1 MASHNNTEQEKPTA
15 ELPTTDSES
24 DVEIESDPEEE
35 ATSDIDEEELN
46 QWLSPTYKR
55 LFFAKRPMKEP
66 LKASWDLS
74 ISDADV
80 EKLKVGFKSQS
91 MDDKWD
97 LLVED
102 PDGNGGMSIHIIRN
116 WLQEECYILH
126 VVPKASTDDEGESAK
141 VQSITWEGNKGGLQC
156 GAEQAKKEAVMLC
169 RGWLNCE
176 FDTLPHYP
184 SSVFWD
190 PSAYKKLGAPAT
202 EPGSD
207 VAGSSAEDPDDV
219 KKVNQSLRLHV
230 MSLGAA
236 SWNENATE
244 G

>member
-1 MASHNNTEQEKPTA
+1 MASHNNAERQEPTA

-24 DVEIESDPEEE
+24 EVEEDAISDV
-35 ATSDIDEEELN
+35 DEEEMK
-46 QWLSPTYKR
+46 QWLSTVYKR
-55 LFFAKRPMKEP
+55 GSKKPMKERLTAP
-66 LKASWDLS
+66 LDVS

-102 PDGNGGMSIHIIRN
+102 PDENGGISIHIIRN

-126 VVPKASTDDEGESAK
+126 IAPKPSTDDDGRSSTAK
-141 VQSITWEGNKGGLQC
+141 IQGITWEGNKNNLQC
-156 GAEQAKKEAVMLC
+156 GAEQAQKEAVMLC
-169 RGWLNCE
+169 RGWLDCE
-176 FDTLPHYP
+176 FEGLPQYP

-190 PSAYKKLGAPAT
+190 PSAYKKLGEPDVQ
-202 EPGSD
+202 PGSSN
-207 VAGSSAEDPDDV
+207 VASSTGGDEEAPREVD
-219 KKVNQSLRLHV
+219 KSLRLHV
-230 MSLGAA
+230 MSLGGRY
-236 SWNENATE
+236 WNES

>member
-1 MASHNNTEQEKPTA
+1 MASHNNTELEKPTA
-15 ELPTTDSES
+15 ELATTDSES
-24 DVEIESDPEEE
+24 DVEIETDEEDE
-35 ATSDIDEEELN
+35 ARSDIDEEELN
-46 QWLSPTYKR
+46 QWLVPTYKR

-102 PDGNGGMSIHIIRN
+102 PDESGGISIHIIRN

-126 VVPKASTDDEGESAK
+126 IVPKPSGDHDGESAK
-141 VQSITWEGNKGGLQC
+141 VQSITWEGNKGRLQC
-156 GAEQAKKEAVMLC
+156 GAEQAQKEAVMLC
-169 RGWLNCE
+169 RGWLGCE
-176 FDTLPHYP
+176 FDALPHYP

-202 EPGSD
+202 QPGSD
-207 VAGSSAEDPDDV
+207 VAGSSAEKADDV
-219 KKVNQSLRLHV
+219 KKVDKSLKLHV
-230 MSLGAA
+230 MSLGPA
-236 SWNENATE
+236 SWNEIGNE
-244 G
+244 